1 MYIFVYFFNVFLR
14 LGNRWS
20 LIAKMIPGRTD
31 NAIKNHWN
39 STIKRKLK
47 ILNKDEDSYLKP
59 IDNKL
64 LLDKYFYLL
73 LITNVY

>member
-1 MYIFVYFFNVFLR
+1 MEAHRMYILLKKVVYVFFR

-20 LIAKMIPGRTD
+20 LIAKMLPGRTD

-59 IDNKL
+59 IDQRLLNNK
-64 LLDKYFYLL
+64 F
-73 LITNVY
+73 

>member
-1 MYIFVYFFNVFLR
+1 MEAHRI

-20 LIAKMIPGRTD
+20 LIAKLLPGRTD

-47 ILNKDEDSYLKP
+47 ILNKNEESYLKP
-59 IDNKL
+59 IDKKL
-64 LLDKYFYLL
+64 LQDKNIIALL
-73 LITNVY
+73 EKRRL